1 MKIATLLKSSTALS
15 MVALLALS
23 ACGGGGGDGPET
35 GGMLPGDGDGMMP
48 DDGDGDGMMPDDGDG
63 DGMMPDDGDGDG
75 MMPDDGDGDGM
86 MPDDGDGDGMMP
98 DDGDGDGMTQ
108 DGSVALANV
117 VDLVANAY
125 RTNSDGYRIS
135 GLWQH
140 LKYSGLPHASITRT
154 YDSGSYASVILH
166 HDERAQL
173 QHYVSLSPF
182 DPLPEANYY
191 ADTGRLISTRVAPEE
206 LEGVSRLPPIPLEV
220 PELEPEWE
228 VTQLIN
234 DYDNAGTL
242 NIYVATDVQRSDG
255 AMHIFGT
262 GTIDHDN
269 IQISGAPNIPNDRD
283 NVQLWIHD
291 GDTIGEALN
300 GEAGSFSC
308 ANASG
313 CWFETNRR
321 REGYFAVSAGIT
333 FTSDGGVVRDVS
345 PANSARTVPNADYL
359 AFGQWLYVPE
369 DVTDSDDYE
378 FGVFASGGDPF
389 VVANLRALTGS
400 ASYVG
405 DAIGKYYVN
414 GLSSN
419 PTVGSFTADVTLT
432 ADFGDSN
439 ANGFI
444 WGEVTGFDF
453 TGGGDSS
460 LPTTIYLTSYAD
472 DSLAGA
478 FGAQAGTDNIFDTPH
493 NNRAALDGGL
503 AGGATTAH
511 VDGEDWQGDWHGV
524 FYGNDPD
531 DPSAHPTGVAG
542 TFGNHVLNVNEQSE
556 SGLTGAFGAQNTNQ

>member
-1 MKIATLLKSSTALS
+1 MA
-15 MVALLALS
+15 
-23 ACGGGGGDGPET
+23 
-35 GGMLPGDGDGMMP
+35 
-48 DDGDGDGMMPDDGDG
+48 
-63 DGMMPDDGDGDG
+63 
-75 MMPDDGDGDGM
+75 DGM

-154 YDSGSYASVILH
+154 YDSGSLASVSLH

-173 QHYVSLSPF
+173 QHYVALLPF
-182 DPLPEANYY
+182 DPLPEANYHIF
-191 ADTGRLISTRVAPEE
+191 ANRLISTRVAPEKY
-206 LEGVSRLPPIPLEV
+206 EGVSRLPPIPLEV

-242 NIYVATDVQRSDG
+242 NIYIATDLQRSDG
-255 AMHIFGT
+255 AMHIFGPAT
-262 GTIDHDN
+262 GDRDKIE
-269 IQISGAPNIPNDRD
+269 ISGAPNIPNDRD
-283 NVQLWIHD
+283 GMNLWIPD
-291 GDTIGEALN
+291 DDSFEGSLN

-313 CWFETNRR
+313 CWFQTNRTR
-321 REGYFAVSAGIT
+321 VGFFLAADPGVT
-333 FTSDGGVVRDVS
+333 FTSDGAAVTVMIEEEIQVQ
-345 PANSARTVPNADYL
+345 TVPNADYL

-369 DVTDSDDYE
+369 AVTDSDDYE

-389 VVANLRALTGS
+389 IVANLRALTGS

-432 ADFGDSN
+432 ADFGDRN

-493 NNRAALDGGL
+493 NNRAALAGGL